1 MRLFCFLIIFCGSIS
16 VSTAQ
21 QDWQSLYNQSIDDY
35 NNYNLTAAKEN
46 CLQSLDL
53 LTQAESADHPNIAP
67 ILRQL
72 VLICYDEGT
81 FEEGLGYANQEK
93 ELLIKLQKTGDENYA
108 TTLYNMGLLY
118 SANGDFELAQQ
129 VLKEAKVLFLQFHTR
144 EDLAIAEVDGNL
156 AITHYYLLEWEECDP
171 LFKSSLAIMERSEEQ
186 SPEYAN
192 ILYTYGDYCLVSGQ
206 PKEAIA
212 ALLPLDE
219 AYKEQGSSEQLASI
233 EVKIASAY
241 EENGE
246 MSKALS
252 FYESALTIFENLSAT
267 DHDDYLIAL
276 NNLSLLYQRTGQL
289 ELAQKLMSEVV
300 AKNADPNDP
309 AYLMAM
315 ANLGNIYYLNEN
327 FSLASE
333 SFDKIIAATDLT
345 TATDLKPYLLAM
357 NGKALISIDKGQFA
371 EALNSCESAIAQA
384 GNNTSQLVPL
394 LKSKA
399 SAQMAL
405 GNYAEAEASLKQI
418 LPLALHHQSETNDV
432 KARLASLY
440 TSMNKLAEAEV
451 LYAEIKPY
459 YESQAKAAELQYVNF
474 LGNYAAFLQANS
486 DFALAEQMLLQSIE
500 TKKRLFG
507 EESPS
512 YLSSYENLGVLHLTL
527 GKYSKS
533 KEILASVY
541 EAKNTSE
548 AFEEVSKA
556 YTLNNLG
563 VICRAM
569 GEFGKAEE
577 YFLQSLAYYEQSLG
591 KNHIYCAN
599 VSNELGILYMKMGN
613 TKAAHVQLESALA
626 IFQSSY
632 GKNHIDYVSALENLA
647 SLNYME
653 GEIETSKTQLE
664 EALEIDKAILGIEH
678 PLYSKTLH
686 NLASILEELGDYDRA
701 SELYTESLEIAEKNF
716 GKEHPSYANT
726 LYNLAVLKQEQEQY
740 EEAKGLF
747 QEVVRLRSI
756 LLNANHPDIAYSY
769 YGLAAV
775 KQKTGDFDGSQ
786 NDYRIAIQSYLES
799 INNYFPSLSE
809 EEKSAFYA
817 KIKPVFEAYQDFA
830 VEFVYHQ
837 RGDQAVMDQML
848 ADLYDLQLQTK
859 ALLLNAS
866 NKIRNTIMSSGD
878 ATLIAKFNEWHAAK
892 EELVKSLNLSI
903 DELERNNIDLA
914 AMQSNTNALEKEI
927 SKMSSAFAGEYD
939 QQSISWKEVQAKLGD
954 KEKAIEILRIKKN
967 TKNDSIYYAALVLSD
982 AVGSF
987 PQMVVVEDGVNME
1000 LKYFK
1005 QYKNMIVYKLE
1016 NPRSYGQFWEPIDQ
1030 LLADTKRI
1038 YLSSDGVYN
1047 KININTLYDPKKKEY
1062 VFDKYAIDLL
1072 SNTKELLES
1081 RTSNQALQASNASIF
1096 GFPDYELGGGDAVA
1110 TTAATER
1117 GFESGISA
1125 LPGTLTEINNIAETL
1140 DQHFWKYEKFEAAEA
1155 NEVNVK
1161 KVNNPKLLHIAT
1173 HGFFMSDMTI
1183 KADANEGIQTQ
1194 EARYNPLLRS
1204 GLLLAGASK
1213 TFKGEPLPYD
1223 EDGILTAYEAMN
1235 LNLDETE
1242 LVVMSACE
1250 TGLGEVK
1257 NGEGVY
1263 GLQRAFIVAGAD
1275 NLIMSLWK
1283 VNDETTQ
1290 KLMTKFYSNWI
1301 NGDTKKDAFRQAI
1314 KSLKKEYK
1322 QPYYWGAFVILGN

>member
-1 MRLFCFLIIFCGSIS
+1 M
-16 VSTAQ
+16 AQ
-21 QDWQSLYNQSIDDY
+21 QDWHSLYNQSVDDY

-46 CLQSLDL
+46 CLKSLDL
-53 LTQAESADHPNIAP
+53 LTQVESADHPNVAP

-72 VLICYDEGT
+72 ALICYDEGT
-81 FEEGLGYANQEK
+81 FEEGLGYATQEK

-108 TTLYNMGLLY
+108 ITLYNIGLLY
-118 SANGDFELAQQ
+118 SASGNFQLAQKT
-129 VLKEAKVLFLQFHTR
+129 LEEAKVLLLQFHTLD
-144 EDLAIAEVDGNL
+144 DLEIAEVDGNL
-156 AITHYYLLEWEECDP
+156 AITHYYLLEWEACQP
-171 LFKSSLAIMERSEEQ
+171 LFKSALSTMDRSEEQ

-206 PKEAIA
+206 PKEAIE

-246 MSKALS
+246 MNHAVKY
-252 FYESALTIFENLSAT
+252 YEAAISIFENLSAS
-267 DHDDYLIAL
+267 DHEDYLIAL

-289 ELAQKLMSEVV
+289 QKAENLMSQVV
-300 AKNADPNDP
+300 DKNPDPSDP
-309 AYLMAM
+309 AYLIAM
-315 ANLGNIYYLNEN
+315 ANLGSIYFMNEN
-327 FSLASE
+327 FDLAQST
-333 SFDKIIAATDLT
+333 FDKIIKHADLSET
-345 TATDLKPYLLAM
+345 TALKPYLLAM
-357 NGKALISIDKGQFA
+357 NGIALIKVGKGLYA
-371 EALNSCESAIAQA
+371 DALDTSKKAITQA
-384 GNNTSQLVPL
+384 GNNTPQLVPL

-399 SAQMAL
+399 SAQIAM
-405 GNYAEAEASLKQI
+405 GQYAEAENTLKQI
-418 LPLALHHQSETNDV
+418 LPLALHHQSETMDV

-440 TSMNKLAEAEV
+440 TSMNQLSKAEA
-451 LYAEIKPY
+451 LYKEITPF
-459 YESQAKAAELQYVNF
+459 YESQSQIAELEYVNF

-486 DFALAEQMLLQSIE
+486 DFALAEKMLIQSME

-507 EESPS
+507 AESPT
-512 YLSSYENLGVLHLTL
+512 YLSSFENLGVLYLTL

-533 KEILASVY
+533 KEILVAVHQTKTAS
-541 EAKNTSE
+541 KD
-548 AFEEVSKA
+548 FDDVSKG
-556 YTLNNLG
+556 YTLSNLG
-563 VICRAM
+563 VINRAM
-569 GEFGKAEE
+569 GDFGEAEE
-577 YFLQSLAYYEQSLG
+577 YFIQSLKSHENSLG
-591 KNHIYCAN
+591 REHIYYAN
-599 VSNELGILYMKMGN
+599 TSNELGLLYMKMGN
-613 TKAAHVQLESALA
+613 TKAARVRLQDALS
-626 IFQSSY
+626 IFKSSY

-653 GEIETSKTQLE
+653 GEMEKSKLQLE
-664 EALEIDKAILGIEH
+664 EALEIDKVILGIEH

-686 NLASILEELGDYDRA
+686 NLASILEELEEYDKA
-701 SELYTESLEIAEKNF
+701 SQLYTESLEIAEKNF
-716 GKEHPSYANT
+716 GKQHPSYANT
-726 LYNLAVLKQEQEQY
+726 LYNLAVLKQEQEQF
-740 EEAKGLF
+740 EEAKNLF
-747 QEVVRLRSI
+747 QEVVELRSK

-769 YGLAAV
+769 YGLASV
-775 KQKTGDFDGSQ
+775 KQKTEDYDGAQ
-786 NDYRIAIQSYLES
+786 NDYRKAIRSYLKS

-830 VEFVYHQ
+830 VEFVYHH
-837 RGDQAVMDQML
+837 RGDQTQMNQML

-866 NKIRNTIMSSGD
+866 NKIRNTIMNSGNV
-878 ATLIAKFNEWHAAK
+878 ALIAKFNEWQASK
-892 EELVKSLNLSI
+892 EELVKSLNLSK

-914 AMQSNTNALEKEI
+914 AMQANTNSLEKEI
-927 SKMSSAFAGEYD
+927 SKISTAFAGEYD
-939 QQSISWKEVQAKLGD
+939 QQAISWADVQEKLGD
-954 KEKAIEILRIKKN
+954 KERAIEILRIKKN
-967 TKNDSIYYAALVLSD
+967 TKNDSIYYAALILSG
-982 AVGSF
+982 ASGTF
-987 PQMVVVEDGVNME
+987 PQLVVVEDGVNME
-1000 LKYFK
+1000 SKYFK

-1016 NPRSYGQFWEPIDQ
+1016 NPRSYGQYWEPIDEF
-1030 LLADTKRI
+1030 LTDTKRI

-1047 KININTLYDPKKKEY
+1047 KININTLYDPGQKEY

-1072 SNTKELLES
+1072 SNTKELTES
-1081 RTSNQALQASNASIF
+1081 STSNQTPQASKASIF
-1096 GFPDYELGGGDAVA
+1096 GFPDYELGAGEMLA
-1110 TTAATER
+1110 TSASAER

-1125 LPGTLTEINNIAETL
+1125 LPGTLIEINNIAETL
-1140 DQHFWKYEKFEAAEA
+1140 DQHFWKYEKYEAAEA

-1161 KVNNPKLLHIAT
+1161 NINNPKLLHIAT

-1194 EARYNPLLRS
+1194 EARFNPLLRS

-1290 KLMTKFYSNWI
+1290 KLMSRFYSHWM
-1301 NGDTKKDAFRQAI
+1301 NGSTKKEAFHEAI

>member
-1 MRLFCFLIIFCGSIS
+1 MSF
-16 VSTAQ
+16 AQ
-21 QDWQSLYNQSIDDY
+21 QDWHSLYNQSIEDY
-35 NNYNLTAAKEN
+35 NNYNLTAAKTN
-46 CLQSLDL
+46 CLQALDL
-53 LTQAESADHPNIAP
+53 LTQAESVNHPNVAP

-72 VLICYDEGT
+72 ALICYDEGT
-81 FEEGLGYANQEK
+81 FEEGLNYAQQEK
-93 ELLIKLQKTGDENYA
+93 ELLIKLQKNKDNNYA
-108 TTLYNMGLLY
+108 ITLYNIGLLY
-118 SANGDFELAQQ
+118 SANGDFELAQAN
-129 VLKEAKVLFLQFHTR
+129 LKEAKALLLQFHTK
-144 EDLAIAEVDGNL
+144 EDLEIAEVDGNL
-156 AITHYYLLEWEECDP
+156 AITHYYLMNWEACDP
-171 LFKSSLAIMERSEEQ
+171 LFKSALAIMERSEQQ

-206 PKEAIA
+206 PSEAIE

-219 AYKEQGSSEQLASI
+219 AYKDQGSSEQLASI
-233 EVKIASAY
+233 EVKIATAY
-241 EENGE
+241 EENSE
-246 MSKALS
+246 MSQAVG
-252 FYESALTIFENLSAT
+252 FYESAIAIFENLSAT
-267 DHDDYLIAL
+267 DHEDYLIAL
-276 NNLSLLYQRTGQL
+276 NNLSLLYQRAGQL
-289 ELAQKLMSEVV
+289 NKAEQLMSEVV
-300 AKNADPNDP
+300 AKNTDAQDP
-309 AYLMAM
+309 AYLIAM
-315 ANLGNIYYLNEN
+315 ANLGNIYYMNQRTKQAQ
-327 FSLASE
+327 STY
-333 SFDKIIAATDLT
+333 DKIIETADLT
-345 TATDLKPYLLAM
+345 APNAMKPYLLAM
-357 NGKALISIDKGQFA
+357 TGTALIQIDQGLYT
-371 EALNSCESAIAQA
+371 EALETSEKAISQA
-384 GNNTSQLVPL
+384 GSNAPQMVSL

-399 SAQMAL
+399 SAQVAL
-405 GNYAEAEASLKQI
+405 GQYTEAETTLNQI
-418 LPLALHHQSETNDV
+418 LPLTLHHQNENSDV

-440 TSMNKLAEAEV
+440 TIMNQLPKAEKL
-451 LYAEIKPY
+451 YTEIKPF
-459 YESQAKAAELQYVNF
+459 YEKQALTAEMEYVYF

-486 DFALAEQMLLQSIE
+486 DFVLAEEMLIKVLD
-500 TKKRLFG
+500 TKNRLFG
-507 EESPS
+507 DQSPT
-512 YLSSYENLGVLHLTL
+512 YLSSLENLGVLYLTL

-533 KEILASVY
+533 KDILQDVYIAKSASGDIDD
-541 EAKNTSE
+541 
-548 AFEEVSKA
+548 VSKA

-563 VICRAM
+563 IINRAM
-569 GEFGKAEE
+569 GDFGVAEE
-577 YFLQSLAYYEQSLG
+577 FFLKSLSLYESSLG
-591 KNHIYCAN
+591 TAHIYFAN
-599 VSNELGILYMKMGN
+599 TSNELGMLYMKMGN
-613 TKAAHVQLESALA
+613 TKAARVSLQTALSTFDKA
-626 IFQSSY
+626 Y

-653 GEIETSKTQLE
+653 GDIETSQQQLE
-664 EALEIDKAILGIEH
+664 EALAIDKIILGIEH

-686 NLASILEELGDYDRA
+686 NLASILEELEEYEKA
-701 SELYTESLEIAEKNF
+701 SELYEESLDIAESNF

-726 LYNLAVLKQEQEQY
+726 LYNLAVLKQEQEKF

-747 QEVVRLRSI
+747 QEVVDLRSA
-756 LLNANHPDIAYSY
+756 LLNSSHPDIAYSH
-769 YGLAAV
+769 YGLASI
-775 KQKTGDFDGSQ
+775 KQKTEDYIGAQ
-786 NDYRIAIQSYLES
+786 RDYRIAIQSFLES

-830 VEFVYHQ
+830 VEFVFHQ
-837 RGDQAVMDQML
+837 RGDQEVMNQML

-866 NKIRNTIMSSGD
+866 NKIRNTIMNSGD
-878 ATLIAKFNEWHAAK
+878 ATLIAKFNEWQAAK
-892 EELVKSLNLSI
+892 EELVKSLNLTK
-903 DELERNNIDLA
+903 DELERNNIDIGALQA
-914 AMQSNTNALEKEI
+914 NTNTLEKEI
-927 SKMSSAFAGEYD
+927 SKMSTAFAGEYD
-939 QQSISWKEVQAKLGD
+939 QQKIQWTDVQSNVGE

-967 TKNDSIYYAALVLSD
+967 TKNDSIYYAALILSG
-982 AVGSF
+982 VTGTY
-987 PQMVVVEDGVNME
+987 PQLVVVEDGVNME
-1000 LKYFK
+1000 GKYFK
-1005 QYKNMIVYKLE
+1005 QYKNMIVYKVE
-1016 NPRSYGQFWEPIDQ
+1016 NPRSYGQFWGAIDEQ
-1030 LLADTKRI
+1030 LSDTKRA

-1047 KININTLYDPKKKEY
+1047 KININTLYDVKKKEY

-1072 SNTKELLES
+1072 SNTKELTERS
-1081 RTSNQALQASNASIF
+1081 SSSQAPQASRASIF
-1096 GFPDYELGGGDAVA
+1096 GFPDYELGGEAVA
-1110 TTAATER
+1110 STGSSER

-1125 LPGTLTEINNIAETL
+1125 LPGTLEEINNIVKTL
-1140 DQHFWKYEKFEAAEA
+1140 DQNFWKYEKFEAAEA

-1213 TFKGEPLPYD
+1213 TFQGLPLPYD

-1290 KLMTKFYSNWI
+1290 KLMSRFYSNWLG
-1301 NGDTKKDAFRQAI
+1301 GDTKKDAFRQAI